1 MKISELIQKDFIL
14 VNESETIKNVLNIMT
29 DKKVNS
35 IPVVDDNNLLV
46 GMVVKADIYRF
57 MVEPG
62 HYSTYPVKMVMT
74 KNVITAEM
82 NEGINAVAQRL
93 VKNNIVAMP
102 VMDKEV
108 IKGVVSVEELLDY
121 YSKE

>member
-1 MKISELIQKDFIL
+1 MKISELIQKDFVV
-14 VNESETIKNVLNIMT
+14 VNETETIDDVLSIMT

-35 IPVVDDNNLLV
+35 IPVVNAKNLLV

-57 MVEPG
+57 MREPG
-62 HYSTYPVKMVMT
+62 HYSSYPVKMVMT
-74 KNVITAEM
+74 KNVITVEM
-82 NEGINAVAQRL
+82 HEEINTAAQRL

-102 VMDKEV
+102 VMDNEI
-108 IKGVVSVEELLDY
+108 IKGVISVEEMLDY